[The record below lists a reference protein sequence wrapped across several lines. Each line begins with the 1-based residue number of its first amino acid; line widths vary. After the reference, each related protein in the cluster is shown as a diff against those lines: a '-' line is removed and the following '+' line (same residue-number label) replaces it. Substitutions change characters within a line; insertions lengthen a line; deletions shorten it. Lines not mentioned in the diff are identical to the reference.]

1 MLAKPFWPVVE
12 YVVNYEY
19 IVTTL
24 CENRD
29 KPEMHCKGKCHLS
42 KELAKEAGNTDKN
55 PFSQSSKS
63 EIPQVIIA
71 EGLNEFA
78 FSYEILRTTKDSIGE
93 KPEMV
98 PFLFVSKILHPPQTA

>member
-29 KPEMHCKGKCHLS
+29 KPEMHCNGKCYLS
-42 KELAKEAGNTDKN
+42 KELAKEAGTTDKN
-55 PFSQSSKS
+55 PFGKSSKS

-71 EGLNEFA
+71 ERLDEFI
-78 FSYEILRTTKDSIGE
+78 FSKKIPQATKDSIGE